1 MESPD
6 EWRRRMRH
14 EQERRDDRQR
24 QDQQRREDQRKR
36 DEAERRRRS
45 DEQARLAEE
54 KRHNRAMEAARA
66 RDSAAPRA
74 DPSASRQRS
83 AAPSYN
89 EPLRAPRR
97 KGGFTKLIILIALVW
112 GAIHFWP
119 ELSGMARDA
128 LASEHTQ
135 SSESTA
141 DDTTVQS
148 EPQVDARTAPAKA
161 VPVRHAKRPVK
172 RYPRCSAT
180 ITDQCQQDH

>member
-1 MESPD
+1 MESSD

-14 EQERRDDRQR
+14 EQERRDDQRR

-66 RDSAAPRA
+66 RDSAAQRV
-74 DPSASRQRS
+74 DPPASRQRA
-83 AAPSYN
+83 AAPSYS

-97 KGGFTKLIILIALVW
+97 RGGFTKLIILIALVW

-119 ELSGMARDA
+119 ELSGIARDA
-128 LASEHTQ
+128 LASEHTR
-135 SSESTA
+135 SSGPAADAATA
-141 DDTTVQS
+141 QS
-148 EPQVDARTAPAKA
+148 EPQADAPAAPAKA
-161 VPVRHAKRPVK
+161 VSVHHAKHPVK